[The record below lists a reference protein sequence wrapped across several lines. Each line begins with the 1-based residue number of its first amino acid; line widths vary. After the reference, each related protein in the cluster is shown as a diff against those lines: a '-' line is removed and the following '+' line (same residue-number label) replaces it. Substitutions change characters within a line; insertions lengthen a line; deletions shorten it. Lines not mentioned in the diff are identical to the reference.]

1 MIITCDECNSSFS
14 VNDSLIK
21 DTGSKVR
28 CSKCDSIFVA
38 YPQPVEETETLPIAE
53 DDDLGLDD
61 LDADLGDFLG
71 EDETDEALTAASDD
85 VEETELELNDFDDT
99 LGGDTGLALDEAGD
113 EAPGELE
120 LNLDFDQEG
129 ELESVLEEAS
139 TTDGD
144 LPELDELE
152 DLADLDGDLVPAE
165 ESDSDLEGLDLELE
179 TENDAELEI
188 QGEDDLDL
196 TDLSLEAEDSDDL
209 EMADLDFEAE
219 DGADL
224 DLTDLGLEEEEN
236 SALEEPATEAAQAV
250 EAPEA
255 GDDELDLSD
264 LEAAIDDDSALDGN
278 VEAAAEKLDLDQD
291 IEEPAQTEVSG
302 SDSTDQVSD
311 DLNLSDLDLELD
323 DTPVAEQ
330 AASGESADLDLDLD
344 LEAETVSSAAED
356 GYDELEL
363 SDITDIMEEP
373 EEPAAETQPEELDLE
388 LELDGI
394 SDSGSDESAAVAESS
409 GTDELDLSDLEGI
422 MNNEETPAADATTDK
437 AIDDQDLDLDLQI
450 EEGDKS
456 AESAAAPQ
464 DSDELDFSDLEHM
477 LESDETPSVE
487 TPENDNDQEL
497 DLEFDLDSAPAAE
510 ADEAV
515 AEPAA
520 ADIQEDEFL
529 DIDQL
534 LEEGEDSSSPVEAEL
549 NGDVTDLPLEMEAAL
564 DDASKGAEA
573 ELELDFDLE
582 SELQAGEDLFETEGE
597 TEGEGQLESNL
608 LDSDDLDFLEE
619 AGIEEADFQ
628 DESETS
634 VVATD
639 EFQSEVFTDSG
650 DANGATD
657 VLPLSEAEN
666 PATETFDVPPP
677 AAHEPPKRSRSKKP
691 VLVVLLLLVLGL
703 GVVTVPNM
711 LGIKIP
717 YLSDIK
723 IPYLSDMDVKI
734 PYLSDWLNPEPQDVA
749 GNLKI
754 IPLGNTIN
762 GRFVANSKTGQL
774 FVIQGQV
781 KNDYDHPR
789 SYIKVTAKLYQK
801 GNKIAKQSTVYVG
814 NTLSNSDLTGM
825 DMVTIS
831 KKLRIRTGQ
840 KKSNFKVKTG
850 NRVPFMIVFDKL
862 PRNLDEYTVEVE
874 SSSI

>member
-1 MIITCDECNSSFS
+1 
-14 VNDSLIK
+14 
-21 DTGSKVR
+21 
-28 CSKCDSIFVA
+28 
-38 YPQPVEETETLPIAE
+38 
-53 DDDLGLDD
+53 
-61 LDADLGDFLG
+61 
-71 EDETDEALTAASDD
+71 
-85 VEETELELNDFDDT
+85 
-99 LGGDTGLALDEAGD
+99 
-113 EAPGELE
+113 
-120 LNLDFDQEG
+120 
-129 ELESVLEEAS
+129 
-139 TTDGD
+139 
-144 LPELDELE
+144 
-152 DLADLDGDLVPAE
+152 
-165 ESDSDLEGLDLELE
+165 
-179 TENDAELEI
+179 
-188 QGEDDLDL
+188 
-196 TDLSLEAEDSDDL
+196 
-209 EMADLDFEAE
+209 
-219 DGADL
+219 
-224 DLTDLGLEEEEN
+224 
-236 SALEEPATEAAQAV
+236 
-250 EAPEA
+250 
-255 GDDELDLSD
+255 
-264 LEAAIDDDSALDGN
+264 
-278 VEAAAEKLDLDQD
+278 
-291 IEEPAQTEVSG
+291 
-302 SDSTDQVSD
+302 
-311 DLNLSDLDLELD
+311 
-323 DTPVAEQ
+323 
-330 AASGESADLDLDLD
+330 
-344 LEAETVSSAAED
+344 
-356 GYDELEL
+356 
-363 SDITDIMEEP
+363 
-373 EEPAAETQPEELDLE
+373 
-388 LELDGI
+388 
-394 SDSGSDESAAVAESS
+394 
-409 GTDELDLSDLEGI
+409 LDLSDLEGI
-422 MNNEETPAADATTDK
+422 MNNEETLAADAATDN
-437 AIDDQDLDLDLQI
+437 AIEDLDLDLDLQI
-450 EEGDKS
+450 KEGDKP
-456 AESAAAPQ
+456 AEGAAAPQ

-487 TPENDNDQEL
+487 TPENGNDQEL
-497 DLEFDLDSAPAAE
+497 DLEFDLDGAPAAE

-515 AEPAA
+515 AAPVAA
-520 ADIQEDEFL
+520 EIQEDEFL
-529 DIDQL
+529 DIDQF

-582 SELQAGEDLFETEGE
+582 SELQAEEDLFETEGE

-619 AGIEEADFQ
+619 AGIEETDFQ

-634 VVATD
+634 VIATD

-657 VLPLSEAEN
+657 VLPLSDAEN
-666 PATETFDVPPP
+666 PTTETPDVPP

-703 GVVTVPNM
+703 GLVTVPNM

-762 GRFVANSKTGQL
+762 GRFVANSKIGQL

-825 DMVTIS
+825 DMVTIN

-850 NRVPFMIVFDKL
+850 KQVPFMIVFDKL